1 MLKYLAESLL
11 FTSLSERNISNKVTL
26 LLLLLLL
33 LSFIQQLVHVE
44 IHRILFGY

>member
-26 LLLLLLL
+26 LLLLLL
-33 LSFIQQLVHVE
+33 SFIQQLVHVE